1 MKYLVFPRIRVQA
14 ANMMSASF
22 LMGGPPLCAAYGLG
36 EALCHHVGGGAKVT
50 GVAFIHH
57 DREPLGQSFFGV
69 FSPQQRRGAAFTFGS
84 SSRGKDYSS
93 KNEHALSLQPVACA
107 HMSVSMIWEMEN
119 MEDMCAAE
127 IFLHDAHFAGGSIIR
142 HGPVGEYRSMDDALR
157 CLGGGYVLTDR
168 RDMLEGKGKDQ
179 AALLVEALGAAPD
192 AEKGNTW
199 LAAACVGYAAVTPF
213 EHRAGV
219 RNGFLHAFAEP
230 LVGMVQYCSL
240 RSWLRENDAEDAL
253 WRPLWPEEAGDVFV
267 LQQDKEAYN
276 EW

>member
-57 DREPLGQSFFGV
+57 DREPLGQSFSAFFLRSRGGE
-69 FSPQQRRGAAFTFGS
+69 RRLPSAV

-119 MEDMCAAE
+119 MEDMRAAE

-142 HGPVGEYRSMDDALR
+142 SRT
-157 CLGGGYVLTDR
+157 CR
-168 RDMLEGKGKDQ
+168 R
-179 AALLVEALGAAPD
+179 VS
-192 AEKGNTW
+192 
-199 LAAACVGYAAVTPF
+199 
-213 EHRAGV
+213 
-219 RNGFLHAFAEP
+219 
-230 LVGMVQYCSL
+230 QY
-240 RSWLRENDAEDAL
+240 
-253 WRPLWPEEAGDVFV
+253 G
-267 LQQDKEAYN
+267 
-276 EW
+276 